1 MSHAIRT
8 FVFLSLIVLGCVTLP
23 AAERA
28 AQTVVITAK
37 PKIEQRGQFS
47 YLVIA
52 DTNHSFDIGWGMP
65 PDMQFIPVSLDTN
78 RVYAFTVAQK
88 PFHTITIPE
97 LRKVQSSGRTIYDI
111 EVCEVHKT
119 KMDYKEVRISYGLPA
134 PRPDEPS
141 GDIERR
147 LFPHHREYSLGGCVI
162 SPDSPK
168 TEKVYFCSD
177 CKKAYEKWKSENKK
191 TK

>member
-1 MSHAIRT
+1 MST
-8 FVFLSLIVLGCVTLP
+8 FAFLSLIVLGCVASP

-28 AQTVVITAK
+28 AQTVVITTK
-37 PKIEQRGQFS
+37 PRIEQRGQFS

-52 DTNHSFDIGWGMP
+52 DTNHSFDISWGMP

-78 RVYAFTVAQK
+78 RVYAFTVAQR
-88 PFHTITIPE
+88 PYRTITFPE
-97 LRKVQSSGRTIYDI
+97 LRKVQSDGQTIYDI
-111 EVCEVHKT
+111 EVCEVHKS
-119 KMDYKEVRISYGLPA
+119 KMDYKEVRISYGLPTR
-134 PRPDEPS
+134 RPDEPS
-141 GDIERR
+141 GDTERR

-162 SPDSPK
+162 SSDSPK
-168 TEKVYFCSD
+168 TEKVYVCGD